1 MNFIRKNIWDIFNF
15 IALLIV
21 FIASIMTYI
30 VWNTTYERQ
39 KAKQEN
45 MTALIANSTYSLLS
59 QYEIILDMLGKDLL
73 LDDNYKN
80 TKKSKEKLKKLIKIN
95 PSIVGFG
102 LVGLDGAL
110 MVTSINKPVNELPN
124 LLKKKESKESFGLA
138 LKSNHMVVGR
148 TYYHHTLKTYL
159 IPIRKTI
166 RDENGKAIAVMT
178 AGIKTDRFLNV
189 LNENSNIMLESDVI
203 MFRESDNY
211 RQLVL
216 NESNFSD
223 VYEFPVPK
231 TMVEKLKNKLLAEYA
246 ISKENLM
253 QSSEVYTLSYF
264 SPTRNKKM
272 ILSTKY
278 IKKYKL
284 WIIVEIDYDVFIS
297 GFYKQ
302 FTLLVLFSVLLIGV
316 LYILFRQMF
325 YADLKRKKALNF
337 QAKHDYLTSLKN
349 RFYISSEFSSLEDKE
364 PFALL
369 SINID
374 NFKNVNANYGQEVG
388 DLVLKEIG
396 KRLHSF
402 KDGHDEVIRYA
413 SDEFLF
419 MKNSVNVTTIKKIAN
434 DIISKI
440 QERYFMKDYNF
451 SLSASIGIA
460 FYPKDGMDFD
470 EVKKHADFA
479 LYEAKKDKNSY
490 RIFED
495 SIEEKYI
502 RQAIIAKELKS
513 CLANNEIYMVYQPQ
527 ISKDGKLHGV
537 EALVRWQNKTLGFIP
552 PDEFISIAENTGFM
566 PELGEYILKSSINEI
581 KNLQHELQK
590 EFQLSINVSVKQFS
604 KKECQEKLFDYINEY
619 GFNKSLLTLEVT
631 ESLFIEDLEQVL
643 GILHK
648 LKKDGIKVSLDDF
661 GTGYSSLSLLKQ
673 LPIDE
678 LKIDKSFV
686 DDILS
691 DERARKMIQSII
703 LIGKQLN
710 MNVLAEGIEK
720 KEQKDLLQE
729 YGCDLYQG
737 YYFAKPLVINDLK
750 EFILTH

>member
-1 MNFIRKNIWDIFNF
+1 LSIIAYSIWNN
-15 IALLIV
+15 
-21 FIASIMTYI
+21 TYD
-30 VWNTTYERQ
+30 RQ
-39 KAKQEN
+39 KEKQEN
-45 MTALIANSTYSLLS
+45 TVALFVNSTFAILS
-59 QYEIILDMLGKDLL
+59 QYEIILDILGKDLL
-73 LDDNYKN
+73 LYNNYKDIK
-80 TKKSKEKLKKLIKIN
+80 TSKEKLKSIMNIN
-95 PSIVGFG
+95 PSIVGLG
-102 LVGLDGAL
+102 LVGLDGTL
-110 MVTSINKPVNELPN
+110 MFSSIDKPVEQLPN
-124 LLKKKESKESFGLA
+124 LLKKKESKNSFKLA
-138 LKSNHMVVGR
+138 LKSKYMVLGR
-148 TYYHHTLKTYL
+148 TYYHRTLKTYI

-166 RDENGKAIAVMT
+166 RDKNGKAMAVMA
-178 AGIKTDRFLNV
+178 AGIKTDRFLNIIN
-189 LNENSNIMLESDVI
+189 LNKKRDNLIIL
-203 MFRESDNY
+203 FRDIDNY
-211 RQLVL
+211 RQLFL
-216 NESNFSD
+216 SNKKFKD
-223 VYEFPVPK
+223 VYETPLPK
-231 TMVEKLKNKLLAEYA
+231 KVVDSIFDKILLKYNISNKEIKKVQRIFTINF
-246 ISKENLM
+246 ISPYLDKKQVL
-253 QSSEVYTLSYF
+253 SLSYI
-264 SPTRNKKM
+264 NK
-272 ILSTKY
+272 Y
-278 IKKYKL
+278 NL
-284 WIIVEIDYDVFIS
+284 WVAIQTDFDIFMEY
-297 GFYKQ
+297 FYKQ
-302 FTLLVLFSVLLIGV
+302 MILLFIFSILLIS
-316 LYILFRQMF
+316 LLFTLFRQL
-325 YADLKRKKALNF
+325 YKEDQKRKKALNF

-537 EALVRWQNKTLGFIP
+537 EALVRWQNKTLGFVS